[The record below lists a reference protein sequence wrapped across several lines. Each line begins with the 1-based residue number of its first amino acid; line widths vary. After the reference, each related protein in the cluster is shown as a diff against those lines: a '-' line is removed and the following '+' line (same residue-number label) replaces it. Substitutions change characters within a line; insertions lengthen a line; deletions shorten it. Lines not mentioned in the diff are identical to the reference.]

1 MPLLHRR
8 LKVMRYPKEGEKS
21 LALWCRPASH
31 LVVVLSL
38 SHVPFFATQWTV
50 ACQAPLS
57 STVSWSLHKLMSIES
72 VMPSNHFILCHP
84 LLLLPSIFPSV
95 RVYTKESALRI
106 RWPKDCEIL
115 FLALAPLSPPVPLL
129 VAVQLQMA
137 QDLHLPPH
145 PRLVC
150 KLPTINFIIALY
162 GTACFIFW
170 SQSSFP
176 VWKILLNISLF

>member
-1 MPLLHRR
+1 MPLLHGW
-8 LKVMRYPKEGEKS
+8 LMV
-21 LALWCRPASH
+21 WCRPASH

-38 SHVPFFATQWTV
+38 SHVPFFATQRTV
-50 ACQAPLS
+50 ARQGPLS
-57 STVSWSLHKLMSIES
+57 STISWSLHRLMSIES
-72 VMPSNHFILCHP
+72 VMPSKHFILCHP
-84 LLLLPSIFPSV
+84 LLLLPSVFPSV
-95 RVYTKESALRI
+95 RVFPKESALRI
-106 RWPKDCEIL
+106 RWPKDCEIRL
-115 FLALAPLSPPVPLL
+115 SALAPLSPHAPLW
-129 VAVQLQMA
+129 VAAQLHMA

-150 KLPTINFIIALY
+150 KLPTLNFIVALY